1 MPNQLRTMS
10 SKAIVEPGSMLTVV
24 CFTASDVALPAL
36 KVSCTFFELEM
47 TLAMRMS
54 LCHCELKPG
63 RWPTDG
69 MTSAV
74 AEGQARMLGVT
85 GEVRLI
91 ETGMDVFGATSSA
104 CLPPVT
110 PFEP

>member
-10 SKAIVEPGSMLTVV
+10 SKAIVAPGSMLTVV
-24 CFTASDVALPAL
+24 CLTASDVALPEL
-36 KVSCTFFELEM
+36 KVSWTFFENAEV
-47 TLAMRMS
+47 LAMRMS

-69 MTSAV
+69 MTTAV
-74 AEGQARMLGVT
+74 AAGPVSVPGLT

-91 ETGMDVFGATSSA
+91 ETGMDVLGVTSSA
-104 CLPPVT
+104 CLPLTPV
-110 PFEP
+110 EP

>member
-24 CFTASDVALPAL
+24 CFTASDVALPEL
-36 KVSCTFFELEM
+36 KVSWTFFDSADV
-47 TLAMRMS
+47 LAMRMS

-69 MTSAV
+69 ITTAV
-74 AEGQARMLGVT
+74 AAGPVSVPGLT
-85 GEVRLI
+85 GEVRLT
-91 ETGMDVFGATSSA
+91 ETGMEAFGVTSRA
-104 CLPPVT
+104 CLPLT
-110 PFEP
+110 PLAP